1 MSKENIGKLF
11 YNGDTA
17 ETNAEKAELLNL
29 FISNVYTDE
38 DLSNIPNV
46 EKSPNVYTICE
57 LKVTPQAVQEKLS
70 NLNNNKSAGP
80 GGLHP
85 RIIKELAVQLST
97 PVCILLNI
105 CFEQRKM
112 PVDWKD
118 SNVTCIFK
126 K

>member
-46 EKSPNVYTICE
+46 EKSLNVYTI
-57 LKVTPQAVQEKLS
+57 
-70 NLNNNKSAGP
+70 
-80 GGLHP
+80 
-85 RIIKELAVQLST
+85 
-97 PVCILLNI
+97 
-105 CFEQRKM
+105 M
-112 PVDWKD
+112 
-118 SNVTCIFK
+118 
-126 K
+126 